1 MSLIRQVWLLLLAT
15 VLLAFVGSIGVAT
28 GSARDLLQTQLRQ
41 KNSDNAASLALA
53 LSQQQGNAE
62 LMSLLMAAQFDTGYY
77 RRVQLWSPDGKLVFS
92 RDAEPPASSAP
103 LWFVS
108 AVPIVSPPGT
118 AQVSDGW
125 RALGQVLVESQVS
138 YAHDA
143 LWSSTLRTALAMA
156 LVGLLAAGLGWAVVR

>member
-62 LMSLLMAAQFDTGYY
+62 LMSLLMAAQFDTG
-77 RRVQLWSPDGKLVFS
+77 
-92 RDAEPPASSAP
+92 
-103 LWFVS
+103 
-108 AVPIVSPPGT
+108 
-118 AQVSDGW
+118 
-125 RALGQVLVESQVS
+125 
-138 YAHDA
+138 
-143 LWSSTLRTALAMA
+143 A
-156 LVGLLAAGLGWAVVR
+156 LVT